1 MGFGSAAEGGTVAPR
16 SGCSRGLSRP
26 VSGPGSLILPPA
38 HGPTSQPQPVPRK
51 TAEAQGWGCGTGW
64 ATRPCPDRPLWG
76 AATSPES
83 PVPCQLWSPYTDRKC
98 DAGFFVVVVF
108 WVFFYLYW
116 ESRVSRLS
124 HLNCSLG
131 NDSFWELF
139 ESEAL
144 HSDICG
150 NPHRL
155 ASKQAWGKLRA
166 PSFTLGE
173 HFRQAACGIKHV
185 QCL

>member
-1 MGFGSAAEGGTVAPR
+1 MGLHPSLSLSPGKRLKPRAGAVGQAGPPGPVLTDPCGEPPHPQRALSPASYGPPTQTENVMLVSLLLLVFG
-16 SGCSRGLSRP
+16 
-26 VSGPGSLILPPA
+26 
-38 HGPTSQPQPVPRK
+38 
-51 TAEAQGWGCGTGW
+51 
-64 ATRPCPDRPLWG
+64 
-76 AATSPES
+76 
-83 PVPCQLWSPYTDRKC
+83 
-98 DAGFFVVVVF
+98 F
-108 WVFFYLYW
+108 FFYLYW